1 MDLAPA
7 AIIPAL
13 LTPYD
18 ASGAVDRDALR
29 AHVAWL
35 LDQGV
40 DGIMPCGTTGET
52 AYLTDDEVIE
62 VVEAVVAA
70 ADGRVPVIAHVG
82 RPATAP
88 TIALG
93 RRALDAGAVAVS
105 AVVPYYHVLEP
116 EMILAHYRA
125 LMDAFGPERTLAYC
139 IPSHSN
145 NVLDPAGL
153 ATLAREGLAGFK
165 DSTLDADDHDAYVA
179 ALRAT
184 GRDDFALLVG
194 LGALLGQS
202 LRAGSAGAVL
212 GIANLR
218 PELAVGATRRVRAG
232 NDDEAARCRPS
243 SPRPRSGRWRSLIS
257 SGRCR
262 APAPRGRGRVRRRD
276 ARADGRRR
284 PRGRPARVATAG
296 NSGSSRRP
304 SKSSSSAA
312 KRRASGSRSIAKR
325 RCDSASSRWPAFA
338 WKQARM

>member
-1 MDLAPA
+1 MGTFLAMDLARA

-194 LGALLGQS
+194 LGALLEQS

-218 PELAVGATRRVRAG
+218 PELAVALRDAVRAG
-232 NDDEAARCRPS
+232 NDDEAARLQAELAEAEERAMAFPDLKRAVS
-243 SPRPRSGRWRSLIS
+243 ERLRREAGVEY
-257 SGRCR
+257 GAEMR
-262 APAPRGRGRVRRRD
+262 APMGAAGLAV
-276 ARADGRRR
+276 AQRA
-284 PRGRPARVATAG
+284 
-296 NSGSSRRP
+296 
-304 SKSSSSAA
+304 
-312 KRRASGSRSIAKR
+312 
-325 RCDSASSRWPAFA
+325 
-338 WKQARM
+338 